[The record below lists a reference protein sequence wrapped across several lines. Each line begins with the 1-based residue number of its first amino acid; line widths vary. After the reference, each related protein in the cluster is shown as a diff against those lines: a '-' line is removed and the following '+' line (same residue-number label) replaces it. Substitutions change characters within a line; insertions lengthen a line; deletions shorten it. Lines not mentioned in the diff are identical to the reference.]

1 MTDDHL
7 PFADP
12 VPDARDVDDLLTFT
26 PVPMQRVCHNGWG
39 AERQRRFITALSVMG
54 AVGPAARAVGMARA
68 SAYRLRE
75 REGADDF
82 AEAWDIAIAMGA
94 DTQFHAALDRAIHGV
109 TTIRV
114 LRGGSVDVTN
124 APDLKLLNAAFSP
137 GNRVFPLHKA
147 TRETR

>member
-1 MTDDHL
+1 MH
-7 PFADP
+7 
-12 VPDARDVDDLLTFT
+12 
-26 PVPMQRVCHNGWG
+26 RVRHNGWG
-39 AERQRRFITALSVMG
+39 AERQWRFITALSVMG
-54 AVGPAARAVGMARA
+54 AVGPAARAARAVGMGRA
-68 SAYRLRE
+68 SAHRLRE
-75 REGADDF
+75 REGADGF

-94 DTQFHAALDRAIHGV
+94 DTQFHVALDRAIHGV

-124 APDLKLLNAAFSP
+124 ASDLKLLNAAFSP